1 MNRDLMNNDKRIEP
15 EAFLDLVPQR
25 QKGRLKVYIGAAAGV
40 GKTYRMLEEAHQL
53 RKRGVD
59 VVLGFIEPHRR
70 RETEERIGDLEVIAR
85 RNISYRGVMLEE
97 MDVDAIIARK
107 PDIVIVDE
115 LAHNNVPGSR
125 HEKRYQDVEEIVSTG
140 INVITAMNI
149 QHVESLNPMMKR
161 ITGIDVRET
170 VPDSFLLHADQIVN
184 IDLPVEALR
193 ERLREGRIYP
203 HAQIEQ
209 ALKNFFKPS
218 NLASL
223 RELALR
229 EVARSLDRQRLDQ
242 ESLKREGGRRTQVV
256 DRIMVGLSSN
266 AADTGQLL
274 RRASRIAGQLNA
286 EWYAVHIET
295 PSESVKNIGTSDF
308 VALLNNINLASDLGA
323 ETVWLKSDDVV
334 KAIIDFARDKG
345 VSKVIVGRTHQ
356 PRWRRWLKGDVPA
369 RLVSDAGD
377 LDVEI
382 VATEQAEE
390 SR

>member
-1 MNRDLMNNDKRIEP
+1 MDNDDKRIEP
-15 EAFLDLVPQR
+15 EAFLDLVPRR
-25 QKGRLKVYIGAAAGV
+25 QKGRLKIYIGAAAGV

-53 RKRGVD
+53 RDRGVD
-59 VVLGFIEPHRR
+59 VVLGFIETHQR
-70 RETEERIGDLEVIAR
+70 RETGALIGDLEIVPR
-85 RNISYRGVMLEE
+85 RPTSYRGVTLEE
-97 MDVDAIIARK
+97 MDVAAIIARK
-107 PDIVIVDE
+107 PEVVIVDE
-115 LAHNNVPGSR
+115 LAHTNVPGSR
-125 HEKRYQDVEEIVSTG
+125 HEKRYQDAEEIVSTG

-149 QHVESLNPMMKR
+149 QHVESLNPMVRR
-161 ITGIDVRET
+161 ITGVDVRET
-170 VPDSFLLHADQIVN
+170 VPDSFLLRADQIVD
-184 IDLPVEALR
+184 IDLPVDALR

-209 ALKNFFKPS
+209 ALKSFFKPS

-229 EVARSLDRQRLDQ
+229 EVARSLDRQRTDQ
-242 ESLKREGGRRTQVV
+242 ESLKREGGRRTHVV

-334 KAIIDFARDKG
+334 KAMIDFARDKG

-356 PRWRRWLKGDVPA
+356 PRWRRWLQGDVPA
-369 RLVSDAGD
+369 RLVADARD

-382 VATEQAEE
+382 VATEQLED
-390 SR
+390 SK